1 MTAKTA
7 ELRDM
12 QSNIKQADRS
22 KITGTRGETP
32 ASTDRIEQKTPGIDR
47 NETGLKF
54 VGTPKLTEGQY
65 EDLAASIDAITEWIK
80 VLGAKTPA
88 GLSVHSNKNVVDDKA
103 EWCDVDAL
111 VKQLSKDTLTVVKQ
125 MRTFVEIAKE
135 ADDVFATSLLT
146 ARIAALEKA
155 SWMLSAN
162 MSSSN

>member
-1 MTAKTA
+1 
-7 ELRDM
+7 M

-88 GLSVHSNKNVVDDKA
+88 GLSVHSKKNVVDDKA

-111 VKQLSKDTLTVVKQ
+111 VKQ